1 VFEKADKDRSSR
13 NNVEEKPEPNLVT
26 PDTPVEDLKL
36 VNQMYAY
43 NPDPNK
49 LRKPDGQ
56 IVNFIVA

>member
-1 VFEKADKDRSSR
+1 
-13 NNVEEKPEPNLVT
+13 
-26 PDTPVEDLKL
+26 

-56 IVNFIVA
+56 IVDFIVA